1 MPAKK
6 AAKSKPSFTEARA
19 RLDELLDELEREA
32 GDVDQLAAR
41 IKEASELIRLCRER
55 LSAARQEV
63 REVVA
68 ELAAQP
74 DEESQAPSASE
85 NSEPLPEPPPEA
97 YEDDAPAGG
106 TLPF

>member
-74 DEESQAPSASE
+74 DEEAPGASE